1 MFLDVVPT
9 FETPPSKPFPK
20 GTTRTAERDE
30 GGWTTIERKQ
40 KQKQKRNRIEF
51 GRWSRRDEP
60 EPWRG
65 EPEVSESEEG
75 TVLPELRDQAE
86 HRHCLQESINLFIL
100 FIQ

>member
-40 KQKQKRNRIEF
+40 KRNQIEF
-51 GRWSRRDEP
+51 GRRSRRDEP
-60 EPWRG
+60 EPWRE

-86 HRHCLQESINLFIL
+86 LRHCLQDSTNPFRS